1 MLRSNYL
8 TTKGDHKSSLIKQ
21 GGWVMELGT
30 FDTLEIKERLLQS
43 NEEFRRLAQKHTNY
57 DEQLEKL
64 LHKSYLSEEEKIEE
78 VNLKKMKLHVKDQ
91 MQVMI
96 QKYRQQAAKHT
107 GPSK

>member
-1 MLRSNYL
+1 
-8 TTKGDHKSSLIKQ
+8 
-21 GGWVMELGT
+21 MELGS

-64 LHKSYLSEEEKIEE
+64 LHKSYLSEQEKVEEI
-78 VNLKKMKLHVKDQ
+78 NLKKMKLHVKDQ

-96 QKYRQQAAKHT
+96 HKYRQQTTKHT
-107 GPSK
+107 SPSK

>member
-1 MLRSNYL
+1 
-8 TTKGDHKSSLIKQ
+8 
-21 GGWVMELGT
+21 MELGT

-64 LHKSYLSEEEKIEE
+64 LHKSYLSEQEKIEE
-78 VNLKKMKLHVKDQ
+78 INLKKMKLHVKDQ

-96 QKYRQQAAKHT
+96 QKYRQQTAKHT
-107 GPSK
+107 GPSR